1 MRPLLGAGVVVL
13 LAAATAAA
21 QDRTTLYSTPTAPP
35 REALDRL
42 SLKMAWQNS
51 VPMDG
56 RQDGFL
62 SLVAAGPHLLAQTR
76 SGLVCLINAE
86 DGRILWQTRLGK
98 AYAGTV
104 APGFNSYTVVVV
116 NNGIIYGLD
125 RDSGRINWEYPVPT
139 GLAVSPV
146 CDEDNVYVCTTGK
159 RVFAFRLPRGELDAV
174 PLIPGQVKPIT
185 GPKPGSTKPGYEALA
200 ARLAVVP
207 LWDAPVRFAIELP
220 PVSGGDVVLLAGA
233 DGMVTG
239 LTRSGVSNF
248 ATSESFRWFAEGPI
262 LVQPGVYDDTAYVG
276 SQDFNLYSTSMTS
289 GKQNWRYTA
298 GSPITR
304 RPIALEKDVYVV
316 SERGG
321 MARLDRL
328 TGEPLW
334 KLPRGREVT
343 SSNPDLDRFLAAN
356 PKFVYALDRVGRLVV
371 ADRNRGVV
379 LGTLDVRD
387 FVYPVPNEITDRL
400 FLAAHNGLI
409 VCLHDRDYAT
419 ALRHRKIAEPS
430 GLDASKLPFDPQV
443 KAALSLKLARPPT
456 KPFSIPAGQLTPLR
470 EALLAIRQDYDV
482 RISISEKAYREM
494 NKMALLETPI
504 KAPKSE
510 GVTLGDML
518 QDILRQ
524 ADSDYVVLDSIV
536 VYPKRGAGGERPPD
550 RPPEKPPEKPPE
562 RP

>member
-1 MRPLLGAGVVVL
+1 MRSLLGAGVVVL

-42 SLKMAWQNS
+42 SLHMAWQNS

-56 RQDGFL
+56 RRDGFL
-62 SLVAAGPHLLAQTR
+62 SLVAAGPHLIAQTR
-76 SGLVCLINAE
+76 SGLVCLINAD
-86 DGRILWQTRLGK
+86 DGRLLWQTRLGK

-104 APGFNSYTVVVV
+104 APGYNSYSVVVV
-116 NNGIIYGLD
+116 NNGIIYGLE
-125 RDSGRINWEYPVPT
+125 RDSGRISWEYPLPF
-139 GLAVSPV
+139 GLAVAPV
-146 CDEDNVYVCTTGK
+146 CDEDNLYLCSTRQ

-174 PLIPGQVKPIT
+174 PLIPGQPRSVT

-207 LWDAPVRFAIELP
+207 LWDAPIRFSVELP

-239 LTRSGVSNF
+239 LTRGGVSNF
-248 ATSESFRWFAEGPI
+248 GTSESFRWFAEGPI
-262 LVQPGVYDDTAYVG
+262 LVPPGAYDETAYVG
-276 SQDFNLYSTSMTS
+276 SQDFNVYATSLTS
-289 GKQNWRYTA
+289 GKIQWRHTA

-304 RPIALEKDVYVV
+304 RPIALEKDLYVV

-321 MARLDRL
+321 LARLDRL

-343 SSNPDLDRFLAAN
+343 SSNPDIDRFLAAN
-356 PKFVYALDRVGRLVV
+356 PKFVYGLDHVGRLVLV
-371 ADRNRGVV
+371 DRNRGAV

-387 FVYPVPNEITDRL
+387 FVYPVSNEITDRL
-400 FLAAHNGLI
+400 YLAAHNGLI
-409 VCLHDRDYAT
+409 VCLHDRDYPT

-443 KAALSLKLARPPT
+443 KAALSLKLARQAP

-470 EALLAIRQDYDV
+470 EALLAFRQDYDI
-482 RISISEKAYREM
+482 RISISEKSYREL

-504 KAPKSE
+504 KAPKSD

-524 ADSDYVVLDSIV
+524 AGSDFLVLDSIV
-536 VYPKRGAGGERPPD
+536 VYPKRGGAGERPQD
-550 RPPEKPPEKPPE
+550 RPPEIPPEKP
-562 RP
+562 